1 MKRPGPHILRERIDL
16 NEEPGHKEDQPRDP
30 KREQG
35 PAVPDHP
42 YELCEDPKAMGDRVL
57 LVLMGDVIGHVDRN
71 FPDGEAGLC
80 EMMDHVRLD
89 IIALGGEGEVL

>member
-1 MKRPGPHILRERIDL
+1 MKRPGPHILGERIDL
-16 NEEPGHKEDQPRDP
+16 KEEPGHKEDQPRNP

-42 YELCEDPKAMGDRVL
+42 DELCEYPEAMGDRVL
-57 LVLMGDVIGHVDRN
+57 LVLMGHVIGDVDRN
-71 FPDGEAGLC
+71 LPDGEAGLG